1 MEIKGKRVMTDPGS
15 YTISE
20 QELERNIDLVV
31 ITHEHADHLHVES
44 LKNILVNN
52 PNAIVVTNTGVGKLL
67 DEAGIAYE
75 KLEDGNSGEFATI
88 ALEAYGDKHA
98 EIYEDFGM
106 VQNTGYLFDNKLFYP
121 GDAFVNPNKNIDILP
136 IQNNDWYISENT
148 DISKKPIILSVS
160 RLEKEKDIETL
171 IRSFHIISKKYTE
184 YKLVIV
190 GDGSQRIK
198 LENLVSVLSLRD
210 RVV

>member
-121 GDAFVNPNKNIDILP
+121 GDAFVNPNKNIDILALP
-136 IQNNDWYISENT
+136 VLAPW
-148 DISKKPIILSVS
+148 L
-160 RLEKEKDIETL
+160 
-171 IRSFHIISKKYTE
+171 
-184 YKLVIV
+184 
-190 GDGSQRIK
+190 RIK
-198 LENLVSVLSLRD
+198 DSIDYAIALKPRVCFPVHDWNIKSNAFLYKIPPAFLERNNIQYKVPEIGVEEEF
-210 RVV
+210 